1 MAYAILYALLR
12 LEIVVIVMNSYLK
25 SSNTHR
31 RNKVIYLLSL
41 IPLILYAIYK
51 NGILAYNR
59 HLIGFLGIFKPLY
72 LVILGSLICYT
83 YLYISNKY
91 IHKNKDIKKEFK
103 NSYEIIYVIILTLS
117 LPIKTPI
124 LFYTLSVLIY
134 LLGSDY
140 LKRFKI
146 NVLSIVRLLL
156 ILMLVLL
163 NKYTYMNVY
172 EDNIL
177 TAYTTF
183 DMFFGRI
190 VGSMGGVSSVL
201 LIISYLILLF
211 NPSYKR
217 EIPIFIVVTY
227 FIVSLGFGM
236 FTHDIKDVLK
246 LMLTNEVLFPSIYVA
261 TVSLAS
267 PILNNK
273 KIIYGVGIG
282 ILGFVLARFMG
293 KEGIYVAIVIMNI
306 ILIMLEKIGEV
317 VAKKS

>member
-1 MAYAILYALLR
+1 M
-12 LEIVVIVMNSYLK
+12 
-25 SSNTHR
+25 
-31 RNKVIYLLSL
+31 
-41 IPLILYAIYK
+41 
-51 NGILAYNR
+51 
-59 HLIGFLGIFKPLY
+59 
-72 LVILGSLICYT
+72 
-83 YLYISNKY
+83 
-91 IHKNKDIKKEFK
+91 
-103 NSYEIIYVIILTLS
+103 ILTLS

-124 LFYTLSVLIY
+124 LFYILSVLIY

-156 ILMLVLL
+156 IFLLVVL
-163 NKYTYMNVY
+163 NKYSYMNVY
-172 EDNIL
+172 EDNVL

-201 LIISYLILLF
+201 LIISYIILLF

-217 EIPIFIVVTY
+217 EIPIFIIITY

-236 FTHDIKDVLK
+236 FTHDIKDALK
-246 LMLTNEVLFPSIYVA
+246 LMLSNEVLFPSIYVA
-261 TVSLAS
+261 TVSIAS

-282 ILGFVLARFMG
+282 ILGFILARFMG

-306 ILIMLEKIGEV
+306 ILIILEKLGEV